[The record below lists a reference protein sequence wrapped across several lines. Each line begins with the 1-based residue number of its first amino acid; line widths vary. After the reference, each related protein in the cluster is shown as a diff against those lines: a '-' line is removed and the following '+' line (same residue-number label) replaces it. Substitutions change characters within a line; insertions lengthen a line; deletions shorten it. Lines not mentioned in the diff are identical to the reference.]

1 MPMTTCYRYA
11 NGKFS
16 SASSPLDTTID
27 NFDSALT
34 NAGYFPQLQ
43 SVENSVAT
51 IYQHVS
57 GKNDE
62 PHFLIDLWG
71 ESSQLAMLVADD
83 FNHLVETMRA
93 IEPLMGMLSLT

>member
-1 MPMTTCYRYA
+1 MPMTYCYRYA
-11 NGKFS
+11 DGKFIS
-16 SASSPLDTTID
+16 TKSPLDTTTD

-57 GKNDE
+57 GSNDE
-62 PHFLIDLWG
+62 PHFLVDIWG
-71 ESSQLAMLVADD
+71 ESSVLAMLVVDD
-83 FNHLVETMRA
+83 FNHLMETMRA
-93 IEPLMGMLSLT
+93 IDPLAGYLPIH